1 VPGRDPRQRAQ
12 QDRGSSASRVLTA
25 GAGCQGVTLEVV
37 PSLLVVRIA
46 QRPSYVMQGA
56 ACVRTLAHYDVCMA
70 TKAERFRAEQA
81 IKSSQPKPKKP
92 KARKPAR
99 QVDAA
104 TDGVTG
110 SGNAERN
117 YKKRP
122 KGGAA
127 LEVSAAATTPSR
139 KSTRS
144 SAGHIKQAT
153 QLTGRQQ
160 RATHSSKARAVR
172 AAARG

>member
-1 VPGRDPRQRAQ
+1 
-12 QDRGSSASRVLTA
+12 
-25 GAGCQGVTLEVV
+25 
-37 PSLLVVRIA
+37 
-46 QRPSYVMQGA
+46 
-56 ACVRTLAHYDVCMA
+56 MA

-92 KARKPAR
+92 KAHKPAP

-122 KGGAA
+122 KGGPA
-127 LEVSAAATTPSR
+127 LEIVAAATTPSR

-153 QLTGRQQ
+153 QLTRRQK
-160 RATHSSKARAVR
+160 RATHSSKERAVR
-172 AAARG
+172 AAAKG